1 MKNFILSFIIALSW
15 NISMAITPTRYFI
28 GKTEVPESLW
38 MSTPDSLKYSTLKI
52 EYDSLTVIETDL
64 PMTHYLDSINGGYI
78 IKKRSEEEISA
89 IEKTLG
95 MSLKNHTT
103 NVTVVSIN
111 DKAPQINLVKYAD
124 NSVIT
129 DFIVPG
135 NCYLLSFWATWC
147 GNCLIELK
155 EEFIPSIANE
165 FKDIPIFKFVPICI
179 DSTESELEKFFKST
193 HGSKWHHLS
202 QTTYLDTNRLA
213 NSKYAK
219 SGIMPLNIVI
229 GKDGVIKYI
238 HSGKITAEEELSEL
252 RNAIISGL

>member
-1 MKNFILSFIIALSW
+1 
-15 NISMAITPTRYFI
+15 MAITPTRYFI

-64 PMTHYLDSINGGYI
+64 LMTHYLDSINGGYI

-89 IEKTLG
+89 IEKNVRHII
-95 MSLKNHTT
+95 KNHTT

-213 NSKYAK
+213 NNKYAK